1 MTLTNYI
8 FTPHV
13 STPATVPHP
22 WPLKK
27 KTAKDSK
34 DKNNS
39 KSVRGKGLMEDEYF
53 VLFYGSR
60 YRALRL
66 NIKKY

>member
-8 FTPHV
+8 LLHTYPHQLP
-13 STPATVPHP
+13 SHIRGPS
-22 WPLKK
+22 K

-39 KSVRGKGLMEDEYF
+39 KSVRGKGLLEDEYF